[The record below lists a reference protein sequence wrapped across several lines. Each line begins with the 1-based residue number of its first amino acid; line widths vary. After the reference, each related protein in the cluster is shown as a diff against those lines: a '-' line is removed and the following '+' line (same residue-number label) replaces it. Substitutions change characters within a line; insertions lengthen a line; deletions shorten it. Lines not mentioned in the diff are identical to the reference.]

1 MIKSRGLLQLR
12 SSNTTR
18 KRPSSLLFHQRDQLS
33 LSSLD
38 YCRNG
43 SNLHDGSSRSEEI
56 KAKSLPRPWMT
67 SSSSLLH
74 RRKYTSLTSSI
85 PSQTTILSPLDS
97 SSSWIQH
104 QKRDFWSS
112 MIPKFFNNNEQEDDN
127 DDKRDRKDKITTKN
141 GSKES
146 RNRRR
151 RNSIRSSNIDSSD
164 IDDMDDDIAD
174 MDDDVDD
181 DADISN
187 YGNIHDENSI
197 GYRIGKERLVRE
209 RLRQPGT
216 MDHESWMAAV
226 NVINW
231 YVRNCTTSNNNDD
244 DDTDENDYD
253 NNDGGSQHHPTY
265 VYKIFLLL
273 DKLVK
278 EPNAKHYLTPDV
290 IGPVMYKWCEC
301 LEEREKRNTTTPKGN
316 SNDSEE
322 RGRGGSHS
330 SPYHRRR
337 RFGRLHRATT
347 VWNKLDTYQ
356 RKYGIQLDTR
366 ICHTMIRGFKIA
378 GLSSFPE
385 HDPLFHP
392 KQARGV
398 LDWMIQL
405 SGKGGKD
412 GDNPLIRPS
421 TQTYDYV
428 LSAYNTSM
436 GSRIAKEE
444 AVEHCLEL
452 LQQLRSYY
460 TSGWGN
466 DYIPDHGIY
475 KKVLMQMVHIGNG
488 PKAEE
493 ILEDL
498 FHLYYVETD
507 ELQPQALQPRVS
519 HFTLVLMAYSNYHLL
534 NQNHYDENDNNQQ
547 KQRGQQRLQEEDR
560 IDNIYDDDQFEADS
574 IDHKKHEDL
583 VFAAERATLIL
594 QRMVELEKI
603 SLGTETSLVADA
615 DASDSIGT
623 VSSKDG
629 DDEPNEDDDDD
640 EIESLPKLHQ
650 FKVFPT
656 NFNIV
661 IQCWSRV
668 RSKEAAFKAA
678 EIYQQLLDL
687 QKIDA
692 RSKRPTDHTYHH
704 LIHSWNIHDPEVA
717 EEYFWDWKA
726 KYDLG
731 ECVGMPEST
740 RHAAFEKLIFGY
752 YRRGVV
758 IRRGTSTPS
767 TPSTLSLKQQEDIAY
782 AAERCERLFRHVLQQ
797 DGSDG
802 QKDLNNLWKPSGVGF
817 SMVMTSWT
825 SKQTVEDTEHAES
838 MLFDLEDYIQRKL
851 KAQESESN
859 KSSSSTWLEKLP
871 IRRTFA
877 MSYMPVIHGWAV
889 LDDPDRAER
898 LLHRFFQ
905 VHYSDNSEH
914 LSNPWRNKKDK
925 LDYGTFKKVLNA
937 WLSKA
942 TTDPEA
948 PDRAENLVLSMRK
961 YGIRPN
967 RFAFDTVLEIR
978 QIAHENGL
986 APETSPRVDELL
998 DFLDDLSK
1006 DLEGRT
1012 TSKTSDGA
1020 YNSRSRNKQRQKS
1033 ANQEHFSNLRHNF
1046 ARDGQG
1052 PRR

>member
-1 MIKSRGLLQLR
+1 M
-12 SSNTTR
+12 
-18 KRPSSLLFHQRDQLS
+18 D
-33 LSSLD
+33 
-38 YCRNG
+38 
-43 SNLHDGSSRSEEI
+43 
-56 KAKSLPRPWMT
+56 
-67 SSSSLLH
+67 
-74 RRKYTSLTSSI
+74 
-85 PSQTTILSPLDS
+85 
-97 SSSWIQH
+97 
-104 QKRDFWSS
+104 
-112 MIPKFFNNNEQEDDN
+112 
-127 DDKRDRKDKITTKN
+127 
-141 GSKES
+141 
-146 RNRRR
+146 
-151 RNSIRSSNIDSSD
+151 D
-164 IDDMDDDIAD
+164 IDDIEDDLD
-174 MDDDVDD
+174 MDDENN
-181 DADISN
+181 ILN

-209 RLRQPGT
+209 RLREPGT

-226 NVINW
+226 NVIRW
-231 YVRNCTTSNNNDD
+231 YVRNCTTTTTTSTNNNNDD
-244 DDTDENDYD
+244 DDDVENENDNDND

-265 VYKIFLLL
+265 VYKIFILL

-278 EPNAKHYLTPDV
+278 EPNARHYLTPDI
-290 IGPVMYKWCEC
+290 IGSVMYKWCEC
-301 LEEREKRNTTTPKGN
+301 MEDREKRSKGN
-316 SNDSEE
+316 NNNNYYYNNELAEE
-322 RGRGGSHS
+322 RGRGSHAS
-330 SPYHRRR
+330 FHRRK

-378 GLSSFPE
+378 GLSNFPE

-412 GDNPLIRPS
+412 GGDNPLIRPS
-421 TQTYDYV
+421 TQTYDFV

-436 GSRIAKEE
+436 GSRVAKEE

-475 KKVLMQMVHIGNG
+475 KKVLMQLVHTGNG

-519 HFTLVLMAYSNYHLL
+519 HFTLVLMAYSNYHLM
-534 NQNHYDENDNNQQ
+534 NQDRYDEKANQQ
-547 KQRGQQRLQEEDR
+547 KQRGQRLQEEDR
-560 IDNIYDDDQFEADS
+560 IDNIYDDDQFEIDS
-574 IDHKKHEDL
+574 VDHKKHEDL
-583 VFAAERATLIL
+583 VFAAERASLIL

-603 SLGTETSLVADA
+603 SLGTESSNVTDA
-615 DASDSIGT
+615 DASDDNGT
-623 VSSKDG
+623 VSSLGRDG
-629 DDEPNEDDDDD
+629 DNDTNDDEDDD

-678 EIYQQLLDL
+678 EIYQQLVDL
-687 QKIDA
+687 QKIDP

-731 ECVGMPEST
+731 QCSGMPEST
-740 RHAAFEKLIFGY
+740 RHHSFEKLIFGY

-758 IRRGTSTPS
+758 IRRGTWTPS
-767 TPSTLSLKQQEDIAY
+767 TQSTLSPKQQEDVAY

-797 DGSDG
+797 GGSES

-825 SKQTVEDTEHAES
+825 SKQTVEDTAHAES
-838 MLFDLEDYIQRKL
+838 MLFDLEEYIQSKL
-851 KAQESESN
+851 KTQASGSN
-859 KSSSSTWLEKLP
+859 KNSSSTWLESLP
-871 IRRTFA
+871 TRRTFA
-877 MSYMPVIHGWAV
+877 MTYMPVIHGWAV
-889 LDDPDRAER
+889 LNDPDRAER

-986 APETSPRVDELL
+986 APQTSPRVDELL
-998 DFLDDLSK
+998 DFLDEISK
-1006 DLEGRT
+1006 DLESRT
-1012 TSKTSDGA
+1012 TSTSSDSA
-1020 YNSRSRNKQRQKS
+1020 DNSRSRNKQRQKS
-1033 ANQEHFSNLRHNF
+1033 ANQEHFSNLRQNF
-1046 ARDGQG
+1046 VRDGV
-1052 PRR
+1052 RR